1 MSVLHRLVSYCC
13 VDATRHFA
21 EPLPLWS
28 MQPQG
33 LILPVALVSSH
44 IILPSPAAL
53 QAQSLG
59 FSLILPWDVKVISG
73 LHTRR
78 IIDRKV
84 VGNQKICLGETRG
97 WTL

>member
-1 MSVLHRLVSYCC
+1 
-13 VDATRHFA
+13 
-21 EPLPLWS
+21 

-33 LILPVALVSSH
+33 LIFAVALVSSH

-59 FSLILPWDVKVISG
+59 FSLILPWDVKVVSG

-84 VGNQKICLGETRG
+84 VGNQKICLGETEGVDPLAEAKPFSQPWCLGRP
-97 WTL
+97 LRVRNELYRF